1 MPMNKGK
8 GRVLIVDDEEAIC
21 ELISHLLE
29 QEGFVPL
36 VALDGKTALQQLRSG
51 SPDAMIVDLNLP
63 DVNGLEILRQAKALD
78 EDLPVMVLTAHAQVH
93 GAVEAMR
100 AAAFDYLAKP
110 WDHEELVRV
119 VHRAVAQRQ
128 LSLKIKRM
136 AVQNRGNHDLSE
148 IMGPSEAI
156 GRLIGDL
163 NRVAKSNFSVVIIG
177 ETGSGKE
184 VVAHAIHG
192 SGPRAK
198 GPFVPVDAG
207 AIPETLFEA
216 ELFGHEKGAFT
227 GALGRKPGRF
237 ELANGGTLF
246 LDEILNMPLTA
257 QAKVLRALQEK
268 SFCRVGGTQP
278 IEIDVRVLAA
288 GNQDLDAAVAAGRLR
303 ADLFYR
309 LNEFTLRVPPLRQ
322 RKEDLLYLAKR
333 FLDLTNQELK
343 KTVAGF
349 SEAAIRVLLNHPWP
363 GNVRQLRSTIR
374 RAVLLAG
381 EVVTEEHLDILQE
394 NNEAWRRAASSAPAQ
409 GAPAPGYRSRKSW
422 RKAGRRWSGRSC
434 HRHCAKQEATK
445 PRPPACS
452 GWTTRRFRRR
462 SNVTES
468 AQMTKD
474 YEKKEPRQK
483 RSGRRGRRQCGR
495 HPLGT
500 RRLAGKAQRTGGNG
514 RRIAAQRGDTRR
526 GQGDERHL
534 RIHGQGRFGRPGSAG

>member
-409 GAPAPGYRSRKSW
+409 GAPAPGLSLKEIVAQSRTAVEREVLSQTL
-422 RKAGRRWSGRSC
+422 RK
-434 HRHCAKQEATK
+434 
-445 PRPPACS
+445 
-452 GWTTRRFRRR
+452 
-462 SNVTES
+462 
-468 AQMTKD
+468 
-474 YEKKEPRQK
+474 
-483 RSGRRGRRQCGR
+483 
-495 HPLGT
+495 
-500 RRLAGKAQRTGGNG
+500 TGGNKAK
-514 RRIAAQRGDTRR
+514 AARLLRVDYKTIQTKIKRYGISTN
-526 GQGDERHL
+526 DERL
-534 RIHGQGRFGRPGSAG
+534 